1 MIVTSR
7 LDHERVGALMP
18 RPLLPKQV
26 LAGLPALRCLE
37 LSESNYTSASL
48 AGMSGLTALTRLVL
62 TRCYDFPPAA
72 AMAAL
77 APSLLASEVHSV
89 DDDDYLFDRV
99 QALAGLESLAMD
111 LGFDRSDDALV
122 MRLPPTA
129 LMYNNVPAPPP
140 AKLLISAHERTTG
153 SPGSA
158 LLLSAPPAGPYL
170 HSLRCLALP
179 LATALAAHP
188 LLAHAGQLHTL
199 CLQLPDMEA
208 FYELPLWPA
217 FGQFVATHPPL
228 RRLLYEVASGAS
240 DCPFRLLNA
249 LLALKERRPALQV
262 QRLVSRS
269 SRMYCLPTCWGRMH
283 P

>member
-1 MIVTSR
+1 
-7 LDHERVGALMP
+7 MP
-18 RPLLPKQV
+18 R
-26 LAGLPALRCLE
+26 
-37 LSESNYTSASL
+37 
-48 AGMSGLTALTRLVL
+48 
-62 TRCYDFPPAA
+62 
-72 AMAAL
+72 
-77 APSLLASEVHSV
+77 
-89 DDDDYLFDRV
+89 
-99 QALAGLESLAMD
+99 
-111 LGFDRSDDALV
+111 
-122 MRLPPTA
+122 
-129 LMYNNVPAPPP
+129 
-140 AKLLISAHERTTG
+140 LLISAYERTTG

-217 FGQFVATHPPL
+217 FWQFVATHPLL

-240 DCPFRLLNA
+240 DCPFRLLDA
-249 LLALKERRPALQV
+249 VLALKERRTALQA

-269 SRMYCLPTCWGRMH
+269 SRMYCLPTCWGEISAGGRYIDAPLALSLTFAPYLCESSPRCILAAPMSSLSC
-283 P
+283 PW